1 MRKQVKKGII
11 HKTQE
16 NKMSKRLCVAFEIPT
31 DVLQAHSGMDTVD
44 LLLFLIAMNRENR
57 YIVVEALAGCGKTA
71 MLTGLIRRIDQK
83 SAVLLLSFTRQA
95 ITIAKVRADD
105 NVNVQT
111 FDSLFYQTVKH
122 GYAKEMNREMET
134 SSLTY
139 EDFRDLS
146 ETLSDDD
153 LQDFVSQTKSRYKME
168 DIGYILVDE
177 AQDTPPQAIRILET
191 FRDMGK
197 TIIITGDRHQA
208 IFGFM
213 QTQSLFDSIPS
224 HAKTLH
230 FLQETRRCCHDV
242 VDYLN
247 KRFDIG
253 MKSAYTSR
261 LGPETIESVCVQ
273 TQYNATLGRLYAK
286 FLFTLDTVLEVKV
299 SEGDSTKKFWDAV
312 FHETSRI
319 YSLPLE
325 KARDVVEHR
334 QQTLSLKHRKM
345 SQLPRQWQSPLF
357 VFSTVHHFKGGECD
371 ITILGEDVGIH
382 DKTCD
387 AWDETERMKYVA
399 GSRARWG
406 IVDLKSFSW
415 KGHAT
420 ARALFHRT
428 FLKCREKSCTRGQAP
443 RISSVSDMPVCIV
456 PLITSPILTPWM
468 DEFRKLLP
476 KLTSLPVLNH
486 PTLPPKVAMKLGSL
500 VDIFVGWRVEQQA
513 RQHHVPHIHVYSS
526 EYLANPLRDRKY
538 VHLRRQNLVSADVH
552 TEIKRIIA
560 RFKIQATFGRYL
572 VVFHNWRVTSPMIVR
587 AALAKSRLQSFV
599 LCGNIQTLQR
609 EQLSLLTKV
618 KLGQLMERSS
628 SKATI
633 LNRPE
638 TWVSVNLQ
646 QGMPPNSFFF
656 YRGNYDV
663 LIVDKFRTTHLIE
676 VKTVRNVS
684 PTHLLQTLLYT
695 TVVHLSLHQKG
706 MTWRNY
712 IYETNRNE
720 LCFIDPQPLLTL
732 AKTTPAIF
740 PELDLVLYAKV
751 LPLYYSN
758 DLSIESIVSLL

>member
-1 MRKQVKKGII
+1 
-11 HKTQE
+11 
-16 NKMSKRLCVAFEIPT
+16 MSKRMRVASTIPI
-31 DVLQAHSGMDTVD
+31 DVLQAHSGMGTVD
-44 LLLFLIAMNRENR
+44 LILFLIAVNRENR

-95 ITIAKVRADD
+95 ITIAKVRTDD

-134 SSLTY
+134 SALTY
-139 EDFRDLS
+139 EDFRNLS
-146 ETLSDDD
+146 ETLSDDK
-153 LQDFVSQTKSRYKME
+153 LQDFVSQTKSHYKME
-168 DIGYILVDE
+168 EIGYILVDE
-177 AQDTPPQAIRILET
+177 AQDTPPQAIRILQT

-230 FLQETRRCCHDV
+230 FLRETRRCCHEV

-247 KRFDIG
+247 ERFDIG

-261 LGPETIESVCVQ
+261 LGPENIDSVCVQ

-286 FLFTLDTVLEVKV
+286 FLFTLDTVLEVKI
-299 SEGDSTKKFWDAV
+299 SDGDSAKKFWDAV

-325 KARDVVEHR
+325 KARDVVDHR
-334 QQTLSLKHRKM
+334 QKTLLLKHRKM
-345 SQLPRQWQSPLF
+345 SHLPRQWRLPVF
-357 VFSTVHHFKGGECD
+357 IFSTVHHFKGGECD

-382 DKTCD
+382 DTTCV

-415 KGHAT
+415 KGHPT

-428 FLKCREKSCTRGQAP
+428 FLKCRESSCTRGQTP
-443 RISSVSDMPVCIV
+443 RISSVSDMPVCTV
-456 PLITSPILTPWM
+456 PLITSPTLTPWM
-468 DEFRKLLP
+468 DEFRRVLP
-476 KLTSLPVLNH
+476 ELTSLPPLH
-486 PTLPPKVAMKLGSL
+486 PATNPPLPPKVAMKVGSL
-500 VDIFVGWRVEQQA
+500 VDIFLGWRIEQKA
-513 RQHHVPHIHVYSS
+513 RQHNVPHIHVYSS

-538 VHLRRQNLVSADVH
+538 VHLRRQNLLSLDVH

-560 RFKIQATFGRYL
+560 RFKIQATLGRYL

-587 AALAKSRLQSFV
+587 SALAKSRLQSFV

-609 EQLSLLTKV
+609 EGLSLLTKI
-618 KLGQLMERSS
+618 KLVQLMDASS
-628 SKATI
+628 NSNSTI
-633 LNRPE
+633 LHRPE
-638 TWVSVNLQ
+638 TWVNVNLQ

-656 YRGNYDV
+656 YRGNYDI
-663 LIVDKFRTTHLIE
+663 LIVDKFRATHLLE
-676 VKTVRNVS
+676 VKTVRNIS
-684 PTHLLQTLLYT
+684 PNHLLQTLLYT
-695 TVVHLSLHQKG
+695 TVIHVSLNQKR
-706 MTWRNY
+706 MTWRSY
-712 IYETNRNE
+712 IYEANRNE
-720 LCFIDPQPLLTL
+720 LCFIDPQPFLTL
-732 AKTTPAIF
+732 AMETPAIL
-740 PELDLVLYAKV
+740 PELDGVLYAKV
-751 LPLYYSN
+751 LPQYYSN
-758 DLSIESIVSLL
+758 ELSIDSVVSLL